1 MAYTFCKIMKT
12 TITQIKSYLILAFS
26 AATLATS
33 HADEKI
39 TVGSRYDLT
48 GEADLR
54 VGPSQNDQRIVN
66 QKASDL
72 LKEIHYMSVDSST
85 TVKVTEIKGDWV
97 KIEVVE
103 PEHLAATHRGWIP
116 LKTIKI
122 GNASQ
127 KKEGW
132 IRHTALVYTSKDP
145 KLKPIGYLAQP
156 ASVGVAADGSG
167 WLRLIHGPV
176 RDVNTKKFLTLE
188 QTPKEIYI
196 EEKNFTDVIPA
207 KWQK

>member
-1 MAYTFCKIMKT
+1 MRKAIN
-12 TITQIKSYLILAFS
+12 QIKSYLILALS
-26 AATLATS
+26 SVTLATS

-48 GEADLR
+48 GEAELR

-72 LKEIHYMSVDSST
+72 LNEIHYISVDSST
-85 TVKVTEIKGDWV
+85 TVKVTEINGAWV

-103 PEHLAATHRGWIP
+103 PEYLAATHIGWIP
-116 LKTIKI
+116 LKTIKL
-122 GNASQ
+122 GNASH

-132 IRHTALVYTSKDP
+132 MRHTALVYASKDP
-145 KLKPIGYLAQP
+145 KSKPIGYLAQP

-176 RDVNTKKFLTLE
+176 RDLNTKKFLTLE
-188 QTPKEIYI
+188 ATPKQIFI